1 MQPLLIVLGRV
12 LEKPQPE
19 LPCDPTIL
27 LLSMYMKDVKPVDH
41 KATCTAMFIVVLFTR
56 AQKWDGPKYPL
67 ADKENGVS
75 IHEKTLSSLK

>member
-1 MQPLLIVLGRV
+1 
-12 LEKPQPE
+12 
-19 LPCDPTIL
+19 
-27 LLSMYMKDVKPVDH
+27 MKDVKPVDH
-41 KATCTAMFIVVLFTR
+41 KAMFIVVLFTR